1 MSLSPQNSS
10 ESVKKMIWRKKNGCH
25 PSFIGHLT
33 PKTLTKQLAT
43 TKNTFWGQF
52 PTFSS
57 KMFSSF
63 FRYYDKLIEESSQR
77 KKMAVTHQIMG
88 IWPIKH
94 LQNTE
99 KHNFLQYCNEKDLH
113 TGFWDSQHLSLI
125 ESGQTKVFFT
135 TFWMKMEFWRPF
147 RGQIPI
153 FW

>member
-1 MSLSPQNSS
+1 MYPTANHKKTDGSECKKVGFFFILFFKGPQFRDKLPLFQPEMSLSPQNSS

-52 PTFSS
+52 PTFST

-77 KKMAVTHQIMG
+77 KKNGCHPSNYGYLTHKTPSEHGKTQFPSI
-88 IWPIKH
+88 
-94 LQNTE
+94 L
-99 KHNFLQYCNEKDLH
+99 
-113 TGFWDSQHLSLI
+113 
-125 ESGQTKVFFT
+125 
-135 TFWMKMEFWRPF
+135 
-147 RGQIPI
+147 
-153 FW
+153 